1 MPLDSSSRD
10 MFMKITIVIDAT
22 RQLPSEGGPG
32 SFARDLIMILEEYEP
47 ESFEMVEKKWQT
59 YFSK

>member
-1 MPLDSSSRD
+1 M
-10 MFMKITIVIDAT
+10 MITIVIDAT

-47 ESFEMVEKKWQT
+47 ESFEIVEKSGRHT
-59 YFSK
+59 FESNTVRRNS